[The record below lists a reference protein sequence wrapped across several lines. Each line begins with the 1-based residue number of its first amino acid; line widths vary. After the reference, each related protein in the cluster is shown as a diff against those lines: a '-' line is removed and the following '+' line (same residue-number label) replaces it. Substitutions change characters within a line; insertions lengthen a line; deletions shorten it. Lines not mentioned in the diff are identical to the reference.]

1 MVFGSI
7 IDVRKTFVICLTLLA
22 FTFPLPGLADDI
34 AQQSF
39 SQQIKEL
46 EQTYGGRLGVSI
58 WDSDSNTTLQ
68 YRSGE
73 RFAFC
78 STYKFLLVAAI
89 LKNVDD
95 KQLSLD
101 QQIPY
106 SSSDLLSYAPI
117 TRKHLQ
123 SPEGN
128 MSIKQLSAAA
138 IQYSDNTAANLL
150 MNQLGGTKGL
160 TDFMRSI
167 GDKTTRFDRMEPEL
181 NSNLP
186 NDERDTTTPDA
197 MLKAM
202 KKILLGSVLSSVSK
216 DQLTQW
222 LLNNTTGANKLRA
235 GFPTFWPV
243 GDKTGSGD
251 NGATSDIAI
260 TWPDPDHPILVVV
273 YYTDSK
279 QSFENKNHVI
289 EQVGKMVSEQF
300 SGH

>member
-1 MVFGSI
+1 MEVFSI
-7 IDVRKTFVICLTLLA
+7 VKVRKAFIIYCSVLA
-22 FTFPLPGLADDI
+22 LIFPVLVMADDI
-34 AQQSF
+34 VQESFDQQVH
-39 SQQIKEL
+39 EL

-58 WDSDSNTTLQ
+58 WDSDSNTSLH
-68 YRSGE
+68 YRGGE

-78 STYKFLLVAAI
+78 STFKFLLVAAI
-89 LKNVDD
+89 LKKVDD
-95 KQLSLD
+95 KQLALD

-106 SSSDLLSYAPI
+106 GTSDLLSYAPI
-117 TRKHLQ
+117 TRKHLK
-123 SPEGN
+123 SPEGS
-128 MSIKQLSAAA
+128 MSISQLSAAA
-138 IQYSDNTAANLL
+138 LQYSDNTAANLL
-150 MNQLGGTKGL
+150 MKQVGGTKGL
-160 TDFMRSI
+160 TAFMQSI
-167 GDKTTRFDRMEPEL
+167 GDKTTRFDRIEPDL

-202 KKILLGSVLSSVSK
+202 KQILLGSVLSHASR

-222 LLNNTTGANKLRA
+222 LLNNTTGANKLRS

-260 TWPDPDHPILVVV
+260 TWPDPDHPILVAV

-279 QSFENKNHVI
+279 QPFEIKNHVI
-289 EQVGKMVSEQF
+289 ELIGKIISEQF